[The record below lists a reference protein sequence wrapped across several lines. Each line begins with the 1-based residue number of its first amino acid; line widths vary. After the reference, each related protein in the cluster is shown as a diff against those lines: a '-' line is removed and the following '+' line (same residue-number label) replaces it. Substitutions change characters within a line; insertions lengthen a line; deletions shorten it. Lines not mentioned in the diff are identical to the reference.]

1 MIFYF
6 ILTEYIF
13 LSHNLNTETE
23 HQCFVDDHVEAD
35 HSHIV
40 DVRDV
45 NGIKVPFEKSIN
57 VNIFRSEPY
66 LAITERDYFI
76 DMFQAIVE
84 VSGEDSNL

>member
-1 MIFYF
+1 MDVLFHSNRIHF
-6 ILTEYIF
+6 
-13 LSHNLNTETE
+13 LNTQHEYRDRTPM
-23 HQCFVDDHVEAD
+23 FVDDHVEAD
-35 HSHIV
+35 HSHII

-45 NGIKVPFEKSIN
+45 NGVKVPFEKSIN